1 VNYSLPITPYTYKEM
16 LSIQSLRPLM
26 LLLWSPN
33 KKWLVLRRELK
44 SLKIHFLM
52 CAVVGVQYELAKV

>member
-1 VNYSLPITPYTYKEM
+1 MNYSQPIAPYTYKEM
-16 LSIQSLRPLM
+16 LSIQSLYPLM

-44 SLKIHFLM
+44 SLKIHFLISR
-52 CAVVGVQYELAKV
+52 VQ